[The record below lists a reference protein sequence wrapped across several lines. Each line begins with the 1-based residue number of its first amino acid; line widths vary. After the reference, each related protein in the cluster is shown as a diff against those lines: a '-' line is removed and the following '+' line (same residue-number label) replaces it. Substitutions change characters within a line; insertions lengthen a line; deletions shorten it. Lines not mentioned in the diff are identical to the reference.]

1 VTDEFRFSG
10 CSALFIGAH
19 PDDIEIGAGGTVV
32 KMIRTGWD
40 VGYCVVTSEADPA
53 VAQIRK
59 SEARAAAAILGI
71 QLHRITFLDFPDT
84 IFRPTGEA
92 VDKLRQVLANM
103 NFDPDLVLTH
113 TLADSHNDHRGVHE
127 FVRAVFRRKPILSF
141 AVVNSLVSSEFTPR
155 IFVEVETYK
164 DAKLKA
170 LRTFQSQ
177 AGRINEKNIELLCQT
192 FSANLGL
199 APQTEA
205 FEFLLQEGSED
216 LLYLV
221 LSLNDCPFHN
231 LWYPLLREQP
241 LALIHSVP
249 PYRKKKD
256 WNWPMDKEREG
267 IEYLYKTFS
276 IMWHD
281 RHPIESF
288 SSDSPHLDRILN
300 NYNLLLAGSGASNK
314 IIRDYFDHFR
324 GLRYVI
330 TYFMPDYTDLAIQD
344 RISNKKIFASYAN
357 DEFENRQVL
366 NDIGILTIMPNPLKE
381 TRMLI
386 GCMGIHGF
394 GTLGAIKIISDRSL
408 IQSLLDLVDL
418 PLRDRGIQ
426 ILVDH
431 NLQRNR
437 ISIRKESLHIIGLN

>member
-1 VTDEFRFSG
+1 MTDESRFSA

-40 VGYCVVTSEADPA
+40 VGYCVVTSEADPI
-53 VAQIRK
+53 VAQNRK
-59 SEARAAAAILGI
+59 SEARTAASILGI
-71 QLHRITFLDFPDT
+71 QPHRIIFLDFPDT
-84 IFRPTGEA
+84 NFRPTGEA
-92 VDKLRQVLANM
+92 VGKLRQVLADM
-103 NFDPDLVLTH
+103 NFDPDLVFTH
-113 TLADSHNDHRGVHE
+113 TFADSHNDHRGVHE
-127 FVRAVFRRKPILSF
+127 FVRAVFRRKPILNF
-141 AVVNSLVSSEFTPR
+141 AVVNSLVSSEFTPM
-155 IFVEVETYK
+155 IFVEIETCR
-164 DAKLKA
+164 DTKLRA
-170 LRTFQSQ
+170 LGAFQSQ
-177 AGRINEKNIELLCQT
+177 AGRVNEKNIDHLCQI
-192 FSANLGL
+192 FSADLGL

-216 LLYLV
+216 LLYLL
-221 LSLNDCPFHN
+221 LSLNDSPFHN
-231 LWYPLLREQP
+231 LWYPLLREKP

-256 WNWPMDKEREG
+256 WNWPMDREREG

-276 IMWHD
+276 IVWHD

-288 SSDSPHLDRILN
+288 SSDSPSLDRILY
-300 NYNLLLAGSGASNK
+300 NYNLLLTGSGASNK

-324 GLRYVI
+324 GLRYVV

-344 RISNKKIFASYAN
+344 QISNEKIFASYAN
-357 DEFENRQVL
+357 DEFGDRQVL

-418 PLRDRGIQ
+418 PLKGGGIQ

-431 NLQRNR
+431 NLQRNH
-437 ISIRKESLHIIGLN
+437 ISIRKESLHIIGLT